1 MTRAEFMGR
10 LRRGL
15 VGMPTAAAADIA
27 SDYEIHFEAGLAA
40 GRSEAEVAAA
50 LGDPERLARELRA
63 EAGAQRWHQEKNP
76 SAAAGAIFAVLGL
89 GAIDILFL
97 LPILMSV
104 AMTLFGLFMAALGI
118 FIGGGAIMVA
128 GPFAGF
134 PGGPAAAILA
144 GLGFMAGA
152 TAMAALTA
160 IATIW
165 LVNGVVWFARLHYRL
180 LKPALDPQPQYQ
192 AQESQR

>member
-15 VGMPTAAAADIA
+15 VGMPAAAAADIA
-27 SDYEIHFEAGLAA
+27 ADYEIHFEDGLAA

-50 LGDPERLARELRA
+50 LGDPDRLARELRA

-76 SAAAGAIFAVLGL
+76 SAAVAAIFAVLGL
-89 GAIDILFL
+89 GAISILFL

-104 AMTLFGLFMAALGI
+104 VGVLFGLFMAAIGV
-118 FIGGGAIMVA
+118 FIAGGAIMVA

-134 PGGPAAAILA
+134 PGGPVAAILA
-144 GLGFMAGA
+144 GLGLMAGS
-152 TAMAALTA
+152 TTLAALTA
-160 IATIW
+160 ILTIW
-165 LVNGVVWFARLHYRL
+165 LINGVVWFARLHYRL
-180 LKPALDPQPQYQ
+180 LKPALNTPTQD
-192 AQESQR
+192 AARES

>member
-27 SDYEIHFEAGLAA
+27 SDYETHFEDGVAA

-50 LGDPERLARELRA
+50 LGDPDRLARELRA

-76 SAAAGAIFAVLGL
+76 SAAAGAVFAVLGL
-89 GAIDILFL
+89 GAIDLLIL
-97 LPILMSV
+97 LPIFMSV
-104 AMTLFGLFMAALGI
+104 VGVLFGFFMAAIGL
-118 FIGGGAIMVA
+118 FIGGGAVMIA

-134 PGGPAAAILA
+134 PGGVATAILA
-144 GLGFMAGA
+144 GIGMMAGA
-152 TAMAALTA
+152 TALGALTA
-160 IATIW
+160 IVTIL
-165 LVNGVVWFARLHYRL
+165 LVNATVWYARLHYRL
-180 LKPALDPQPQYQ
+180 LKPALGEQTPADGKF
-192 AQESQR
+192 

>member
-15 VGMPTAAAADIA
+15 VGMPAAAAADIA
-27 SDYEIHFEAGLAA
+27 ADYEIHFEDGLAA
-40 GRSEAEVAAA
+40 GRPEAEVASA
-50 LGDPERLARELRA
+50 LGDPDRLARELRA

-76 SAAAGAIFAVLGL
+76 SAAVAAIFAVLGL
-89 GAIDILFL
+89 GAISILFL

-104 AMTLFGLFMAALGI
+104 VGVLFGLFMAAIGV

-134 PGGPAAAILA
+134 PGGPVAAILA
-144 GLGFMAGA
+144 GLGLMAGS
-152 TAMAALTA
+152 TTLGALTA
-160 IATIW
+160 ILTIW

-180 LKPALDPQPQYQ
+180 LKPAL
-192 AQESQR
+192 ESRPVADSKI

>member
-15 VGMPTAAAADIA
+15 VGMPAAAAADIA
-27 SDYEIHFEAGLAA
+27 ADYEIHFEDGLAA

-50 LGDPERLARELRA
+50 LGDPDRLARELRA

-76 SAAAGAIFAVLGL
+76 SAAVAAIFAVLGL
-89 GAIDILFL
+89 GAISILFL

-104 AMTLFGLFMAALGI
+104 VGVLFGLFMAAIGV

-134 PGGPAAAILA
+134 PGGPVAAILA
-144 GLGFMAGA
+144 GLGLMAGS
-152 TAMAALTA
+152 TALAALTA
-160 IATIW
+160 ILTIW
-165 LVNGVVWFARLHYRL
+165 LINGVVWFARLHYRL
-180 LKPALDPQPQYQ
+180 LKPALNTPTQD
-192 AQESQR
+192 AARES